1 MDSKKKCSLHK
12 ETKIE
17 ALLTIEN
24 KIYISSYC
32 FSCWVN
38 QDFKKE
44 MKKFERQLKK
54 SNLMWIRNLFSLD
67 KPNFYE
73 FEKLYR
79 GHANNE
85 KKKAKKYKEELRQ
98 QYYKKNPPTNLDEIL
113 KLNGVEFENYI
124 KFLFQKQGFNIS
136 KTPES
141 RNVGIDLVIT
151 KKINSRIN
159 KTAVHCKSYKKS
171 IGVSAVQEIFNG
183 QHLCKC
189 SESIII
195 TTSEFTTSA
204 IKKAKDLKVELWDK
218 TRLVEEIK
226 ITVKA
231 ENNSTLSWDEFL
243 APHLVEDKFPPK
255 KRTKKKSSS
264 SF

>member
-1 MDSKKKCSLHK
+1 MDSKKKCSRHK

-24 KIYISSYC
+24 KIYISNYC

-38 QDFKKE
+38 QEFKKE

-73 FEKLYR
+73 FEKIYK

-98 QYYKKNPPTNLDEIL
+98 QYYKKNPPTELDEIL

-124 KFLFQKQGFNIS
+124 KALFQKQGFNVI
-136 KTPES
+136 KTPENK
-141 RNVGIDLVIT
+141 NVGIDLVIT
-151 KKINSRIN
+151 KKIKSQIT
-159 KTAVHCKSYKKS
+159 KTAVKCGQYKKS
-171 IGVSAVQEIFNG
+171 VGVSAIQDIFNG

-189 SESIII
+189 S
-195 TTSEFTTSA
+195 
-204 IKKAKDLKVELWDK
+204 K
-218 TRLVEEIK
+218 
-226 ITVKA
+226 
-231 ENNSTLSWDEFL
+231 
-243 APHLVEDKFPPK
+243 
-255 KRTKKKSSS
+255 
-264 SF
+264 